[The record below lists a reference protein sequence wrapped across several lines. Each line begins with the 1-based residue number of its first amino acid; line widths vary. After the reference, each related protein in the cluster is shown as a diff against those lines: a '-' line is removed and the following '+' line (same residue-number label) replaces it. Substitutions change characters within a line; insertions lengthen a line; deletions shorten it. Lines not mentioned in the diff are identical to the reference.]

1 VYTLDIG
8 ENGYASGSK
17 DGCVRLWDPDFKS
30 ITSVNISNRRGVLD
44 TTLCDKVCQLLV
56 AGWWFSPGTPV
67 SSTNKTDEYTSP

>member
-30 ITSVNISNRRGVLD
+30 ITSVNISNSPEGY
-44 TTLCDKVCQLLV
+44 KAIALL
-56 AGWWFSPGTPV
+56 WRFITI
-67 SSTNKTDEYTSP
+67 